1 MATAAFSSAGP
12 AAARSIQR
20 VPTDARPEG
29 SHQYVSGLAATM
41 TVIAMGLGYAISIG
55 DPTLFSANLQ
65 VVSSGLHIT
74 GATATFVASL
84 ATLTMAATV
93 LSAGALGDLYGM
105 RRMYLVGLSGAI
117 VFSALAAAA
126 PIPAVLMV
134 ARAGV
139 GVALAFL
146 VGLSLAI
153 TNAVFPPGRRAA
165 AIAAYFGVG
174 YAVATPLPALGGALA
189 HAIGWRAC
197 FFVVPVIA
205 AMGLAITWR
214 FVPETM
220 RAGRRLDF
228 LGLALFAVALLGI
241 IFGTSRMETGVDLS
255 GVVSVAV
262 GLAAACGFVLHELHT
277 PDPALDMRVFRS
289 SRFNAA
295 VTAGV
300 VFNIVL
306 GGSMVLLAFYLVT
319 IRKES
324 HELFGFLLIP
334 ATAMAALAATAAGP
348 TANRFGPRTVLV
360 GGLVTMLAGLMVL
373 RSFDLNT
380 SRPVVFVTAALI
392 VVGGALVT
400 TPQATIM
407 MSSAPAELGGSIS
420 AVKSAVNE
428 GGYSLGPALFALVG
442 INLFLT
448 DSVHELSR
456 SGITRDETRQ
466 ALLTAHGG
474 REAHLV
480 NPDQARLVIDQAPHN
495 AVDAIHTLSLI
506 MAVGPVVAIILALW
520 LIKPAAAESVASRD
534 RASRRADG

>member
-1 MATAAFSSAGP
+1 
-12 AAARSIQR
+12 
-20 VPTDARPEG
+20 
-29 SHQYVSGLAATM
+29 M
-41 TVIAMGLGYAISIG
+41 TVIAMGFGYAISIG
-55 DPTLFSANLQ
+55 DPTILSANLQ
-65 VVSSGLHIT
+65 VVASGLQIS
-74 GATATFVASL
+74 GSTATFVASL
-84 ATLTMAATV
+84 ATLTMAAAV

-117 VFSALAAAA
+117 AFSVLAAAA

-146 VGLSLAI
+146 IGLSLAI
-153 TNAVFPPGRRAA
+153 TNAVFPPSRRAA

-197 FFVVPVIA
+197 FLVVPLIA
-205 AMGLAITWR
+205 VLGLAITWR
-214 FVPETM
+214 YVPETM
-220 RAGRRLDF
+220 RADRRLD
-228 LGLALFAVALLGI
+228 LPGLALFAVALLGL
-241 IFGTSRMETGVDLS
+241 IFGTSRMETGIDLS
-255 GVVSVAV
+255 GVASIAV
-262 GLAAACGFVLHELHT
+262 GLAAGCGFVMQELRT
-277 PDPALDMRVFRS
+277 PDPALDLRVFRS

-324 HELFGFLLIP
+324 HELFGLLLIP

-348 TANRFGPRTVLV
+348 AANRFGARTVLV
-360 GGLVTMLAGLMVL
+360 GGLATMLAGLLVL
-373 RSFDLNT
+373 RALDLNT
-380 SRPVVFVTAALI
+380 GRSAVFAAAALI

-407 MSSAPAELGGSIS
+407 MGSAPADLGGAIS

-448 DSVHELSR
+448 DSVHDLSR
-456 SGITRDETRQ
+456 SGINRAETRE
-466 ALLTAHGG
+466 ALLTTHGG
-474 REAHLV
+474 RGANLV

-506 MAVGPVVAIILALW
+506 MAVGPITAIILALW
-520 LIKPAAAESVASRD
+520 LIKPADA
-534 RASRRADG
+534 RR

>member
-1 MATAAFSSAGP
+1 
-12 AAARSIQR
+12 
-20 VPTDARPEG
+20 
-29 SHQYVSGLAATM
+29 M

-55 DPTLFSANLQ
+55 DPTSLSANLQ
-65 VVSSGLHIT
+65 LVSAGLQISGT
-74 GATATFVASL
+74 TSTFVATL
-84 ATLTMAATV
+84 ATLTMAAAV

-117 VFSALAAAA
+117 AFSALAAAA
-126 PIPAVLMV
+126 PIPAALMV

-139 GVALAFL
+139 GVTLAFL
-146 VGLSLAI
+146 IGLSLAL

-174 YAVATPLPALGGALA
+174 YAVATPMPALSGALG

-197 FFVVPVIA
+197 FFVVPIIA
-205 AMGLAITWR
+205 ALGLLITWR
-214 FVPETM
+214 YVPETV
-220 RAGRRLDF
+220 RAARRLD
-228 LGLALFAVALLGI
+228 LTGMALFAVALLGL
-241 IFGTSRMETGVDLS
+241 IFGISRIETGINTL
-255 GVVSVAV
+255 GLTAIAV
-262 GLAAACGFVLHELHT
+262 GLVAAAAFVMQELRT
-277 PDPALDMRVFRS
+277 PHPALDMHVFRS
-289 SRFNAA
+289 GRFNAA

-300 VFNIVL
+300 MFNIVL

-324 HELFGFLLIP
+324 HELFGLLLIP
-334 ATAMAALAATAAGP
+334 ATAMAAVAATAAGP

-360 GGLVTMLAGLMVL
+360 GGLVTMLAGLLVL
-373 RSFDLNT
+373 RTFDLTT
-380 SRPVVFVTAALI
+380 SRAVVFVTTALI

-407 MSSAPAELGGSIS
+407 MGSAPADLGGAVS

-448 DSVHELSR
+448 DSVHDLSG
-456 SGITRDETRQ
+456 SGITRTEAQQ
-466 ALLTAHGG
+466 ALLTTHGG
-474 REAHLV
+474 RGAHLV
-480 NPDQARLVIDQAPHN
+480 NPEQARLLVDQAAHN

-506 MAVGPVVAIILALW
+506 MAVGPIAAIMLALW
-520 LIKPAAAESVASRD
+520 LIKPQAR
-534 RASRRADG
+534 

>member
-1 MATAAFSSAGP
+1 
-12 AAARSIQR
+12 
-20 VPTDARPEG
+20 VPTDPPAQTSDR
-29 SHQYVSGLAATM
+29 HVSGLAAAM
-41 TVIAMGLGYAISIG
+41 TVAAMGIGYGIAIG
-55 DPTLFSANLQ
+55 DPTTLSANLQ
-65 VVSSGLHIT
+65 VVAAGLQIT
-74 GATATFVASL
+74 GSTSTFVASL

-105 RRMYLVGLSGAI
+105 RRMYLLGLLGVI
-117 VFSALAAAA
+117 VFSVLAAAA
-126 PIPAVLMV
+126 PTAAVLII

-139 GVALAFL
+139 GVAFAFL
-146 VGLSLAI
+146 IGLSLAL
-153 TNAVFPPGRRAA
+153 TNAVFPPKRRAA

-174 YAVATPLPALGGALA
+174 YAIATPLPAISGALG

-197 FFVVPVIA
+197 FFAVPLIA
-205 AMGLAITWR
+205 VLGLAVTWR
-214 FVPETM
+214 YVPETV
-220 RAGRRLDF
+220 RATRHLD
-228 LGLALFAVALLGI
+228 LPGLFLFAVALLGL
-241 IFGTSRMETGVDLS
+241 IFGTSRLETGIDLT
-255 GVVSVAV
+255 
-262 GLAAACGFVLHELHT
+262 GLAPVTLGIVAAAGFVMRELHT

-289 SRFNAA
+289 GRFNAA

-300 VFNIVL
+300 MFNIVL

-348 TANRFGPRTVLV
+348 VTNRFGARSVMIS
-360 GGLVTMLAGLMVL
+360 GLSLMLAGLLVL
-373 RSFDLNT
+373 RFFDLNT
-380 SRPVVFVTAALI
+380 TRTVVFVTAALM

-407 MSSAPAELGGSIS
+407 MSSAPDDLGGAVS

-448 DSVHELSR
+448 DSVHDLSR
-456 SGITRDETRQ
+456 AGISRTETRE

-474 REAHLV
+474 HQAHLV
-480 NPDQARLVIDQAPHN
+480 NPEQARLVVEQAPHN
-495 AVDAIHTLSLI
+495 AIDAIHTLSLV
-506 MAVGPVVAIILALW
+506 MAVGPITAIVLALW
-520 LIKPAAAESVASRD
+520 LIKPNAKSTDHSSE
-534 RASRRADG
+534 

>member
-1 MATAAFSSAGP
+1 
-12 AAARSIQR
+12 
-20 VPTDARPEG
+20 
-29 SHQYVSGLAATM
+29 M
-41 TVIAMGLGYAISIG
+41 TVIAMGFGYAISIG
-55 DPTLFSANLQ
+55 DPTILSANLQ
-65 VVSSGLHIT
+65 VVASGLQIS
-74 GATATFVASL
+74 GSTATFVASL
-84 ATLTMAATV
+84 ATLTMAAAV

-117 VFSALAAAA
+117 AFSALAAAA

-146 VGLSLAI
+146 IGLSLAI

-197 FFVVPVIA
+197 FFVVPLIA
-205 AMGLAITWR
+205 ALGLAITWR
-214 FVPETM
+214 YVPETM
-220 RAGRRLDF
+220 RADRRLD
-228 LGLALFAVALLGI
+228 LPGLALFAVALLGL
-241 IFGTSRMETGVDLS
+241 IFGTSRMETGIDLV
-255 GVVSVAV
+255 GVASIAV
-262 GLAAACGFVLHELHT
+262 GLAAGCGFVMQELRT

-324 HELFGFLLIP
+324 HELFGLLLIP

-348 TANRFGPRTVLV
+348 AANRFGARTVLV
-360 GGLVTMLAGLMVL
+360 GGLAVMLAGLLVL
-373 RSFDLNT
+373 RALDLNT
-380 SRPVVFVTAALI
+380 GRPAVFAATALI

-407 MSSAPAELGGSIS
+407 MSSAPADLGGSIS

-448 DSVHELSR
+448 DSVHDLSK
-456 SGITRDETRQ
+456 SGITRAETRE
-466 ALLTAHGG
+466 ALLTTHGG
-474 REAHLV
+474 RGAHLV
-480 NPDQARLVIDQAPHN
+480 NPEQAQLVIDQAPHN

-506 MAVGPVVAIILALW
+506 MAVGPIAAIILALW
-520 LIKPAAAESVASRD
+520 LIRPADATR
-534 RASRRADG
+534 

>member
-1 MATAAFSSAGP
+1 
-12 AAARSIQR
+12 
-20 VPTDARPEG
+20 
-29 SHQYVSGLAATM
+29 M
-41 TVIAMGLGYAISIG
+41 TVVAMGLGYAISIG
-55 DPTLFSANLQ
+55 DPTVLSANLQ
-65 VVSSGLHIT
+65 VVSAGLHIT
-74 GATATFVASL
+74 GTTATFVASL
-84 ATLTMAATV
+84 ATLTMAAAV

-117 VFSALAAAA
+117 LFSALAAAA
-126 PIPAVLMV
+126 PIPAVLIV

-139 GVALAFL
+139 GVTLAFL
-146 VGLSLAI
+146 IGLSLAI
-153 TNAVFPPGRRAA
+153 TNAVFPPGKRAA

-197 FFVVPVIA
+197 FFVVPVITA
-205 AMGLAITWR
+205 VCLAITWR
-214 FVPETM
+214 FVPETVHT
-220 RAGRRLDF
+220 GRRLDP

-241 IFGTSRMETGVDLS
+241 IFGASRMETGVDAV
-255 GVVSVAV
+255 GIASVAV
-262 GLAAACGFVLHELHT
+262 GLVAACGFVIQELHT
-277 PDPALDMRVFRS
+277 SDPALDMRVFRS

-319 IRKES
+319 VRKES

-334 ATAMAALAATAAGP
+334 ATAMAALAAFTAGP
-348 TANRFGPRTVLV
+348 AANRFGPRTVLI

-373 RSFDLNT
+373 RSFDLDT
-380 SRPVVFVTAALI
+380 TRPVVFLTTALI

-407 MSSAPAELGGSIS
+407 MSSAPDDLGGAIS

-456 SGITRDETRQ
+456 AGLTRDETRQ

-474 REAHLV
+474 RSAHLV
-480 NPDQARLVIDQAPHN
+480 NPEQARLVIDQAPHN
-495 AVDAIHTLSLI
+495 AVDAIHTLSSI
-506 MAVGPVVAIILALW
+506 MAVGPILAIVLALW
-520 LIKPAAAESVASRD
+520 LVKPVGGST
-534 RASRRADG
+534 

>member
-1 MATAAFSSAGP
+1 
-12 AAARSIQR
+12 
-20 VPTDARPEG
+20 
-29 SHQYVSGLAATM
+29 M
-41 TVIAMGLGYAISIG
+41 TVVAMGLGYAISIG
-55 DPTLFSANLQ
+55 DPTLLSANLQ
-65 VVSSGLHIT
+65 VISAGLHIT
-74 GATATFVASL
+74 GSTATFVASL
-84 ATLTMAATV
+84 ATLTMAAAV

-105 RRMYLVGLSGAI
+105 RRMYLIGLSGA
-117 VFSALAAAA
+117 VAFSALAAAA
-126 PIPAVLMV
+126 PVPAVLMI

-139 GVALAFL
+139 GVSLAFL
-146 VGLSLAI
+146 IGLSLAL

-174 YAVATPLPALGGALA
+174 YAVATPLPALGGMLA

-205 AMGLAITWR
+205 ALGMAITWR
-214 FVPETM
+214 YVPETLPAA
-220 RAGRRLDF
+220 RKLD
-228 LGLALFAVALLGI
+228 LVGLVLFAVALLSL
-241 IFGTSRMETGVDLS
+241 IFGTSRMETGIDAT
-255 GVVSVAV
+255 GITCVAV
-262 GLAAACGFVLHELHT
+262 GLAAGCAFVMQELRT
-277 PDPALDMRVFRS
+277 PEPALDMRVFHS
-289 SRFNAA
+289 SAFNAA

-324 HELFGFLLIP
+324 PELFGLLLIP
-334 ATAMAALAATAAGP
+334 ATGLAALAAFSAGP
-348 TANRFGPRTVLV
+348 AANRFGTRTVLIS
-360 GGLVTMLAGLMVL
+360 GLVLMFAGLMVL
-373 RSFDLNT
+373 RNVDLDT
-380 SRPVVFVTAALI
+380 GRPVVFATTALV

-448 DSVHELSR
+448 DSAHDLSR
-456 SGITRDETRQ
+456 SGITRSETRE

-474 REAHLV
+474 RTAHLV
-480 NPDQARLVIDQAPHN
+480 NPEQARLVIDQAPHN
-495 AVDAIHTLSLI
+495 AVDAIHTLSMI
-506 MAVGPVVAIILALW
+506 MAAGPVVAIILALW
-520 LIKPAAAESVASRD
+520 LIKPVDAND
-534 RASRRADG
+534 